1 MKVEKQHIENLVS
14 QLEFKFARVENTT
27 VTGCWAFLPN
37 GFQVAY
43 GESACVDPA
52 NYKWED
58 DCKCAKER
66 CLQQAENKLWELE
79 GYLLKVTGQTSDQFE
94 RASEAF
100 AELKESKSFPPAGFS
115 LYKLKKDGQTVAAYQ
130 IKGDDTLVRHHKYGF
145 GADVLEIE
153 ISGKN
158 YQFACDGDISVGD
171 FIITYSVNRITG
183 TLDFGHVRRSVF
195 EQLYYI

>member
-58 DCKCAKER
+58 GCKYAKER
-66 CLQQAENKLWELE
+66 CVQQAVNKLWELE

-115 LYKLKKDGQTVAAYQ
+115 LYKSKKDGQTVAAYQ
-130 IKGDDTLVRHHKYGF
+130 IKDDDTLVRHHKYGF
-145 GADVLEIE
+145 GTDVMEIE

-158 YQFACDGDISVGD
+158 YYFACDGDISVGD
-171 FIITYSVNRITG
+171 FIITHSVNRIPG
-183 TLDFGHVRRSVF
+183 TLDFSHLDKVYF
-195 EQLYYI
+195 EKNYQ